1 MHFNLSRYIRDLTPN
16 LKKIAGNT
24 GWLFADRMI
33 RMGVGVVV
41 WIWIARYL
49 GPEQFGLLNYSI
61 AFVALISP
69 LAVLGLDNLVIRDV
83 VQNPELKDEL
93 LGTAYAMRAAGG
105 VLSFFICL
113 LLILLIRPGET
124 LTHWMVIILAFTSII
139 QSFDIIDFWFQS
151 NIKAKYTV
159 IAKNSAFLISAAIRV
174 YLILIKA
181 PVIYFAWM
189 ILIETLLGAIGM
201 VIFYHSQ
208 GNKLVKWRI
217 NSDRARKL
225 LKDCLFITLSNSA
238 VLLYMKIDVF
248 ILGQMSGEKSV
259 GIYSAAT
266 KVSEIFYFFATIIA
280 SSVFPVIIG
289 ESSFYYQR
297 LKKLFDIMVIVSY
310 LIIIPISFLSPYI
323 IGLFGI
329 KYAASAPV
337 LSVHV
342 WATIFVFLG
351 VAQTSWYIKEGTRGL
366 YIQLKRT
373 IMGAVINIIL
383 NIILIPMY
391 NALGAAIATII
402 AYAYVG
408 YGANLFRKETMG
420 IFKMQTRSLLLLNF
434 IQRKDKTDPQLPQG

>member
-1 MHFNLSRYIRDLTPN
+1 MQLNLAAYIRNLTPN

-33 RMGVGVVV
+33 RMGVGVIV

-49 GPEQFGLLNYSI
+49 GPDQFGLLNYSI

-69 LAVLGLDNLVIRDV
+69 IAVLGLDNLVIRDV
-83 VQNPELKDEL
+83 VQNPELKEEL
-93 LGTAYAMRAAGG
+93 LGTAYAMRASGG
-105 VLSFFICL
+105 ILSFFICL
-113 LLILLIRPGET
+113 VLILAIRPGET
-124 LTHWMVIILAFTSII
+124 LTHWMVLILAFTSII

-151 NIKAKYTV
+151 QIQAKYTV
-159 IAKNSAFLISAAIRV
+159 IAKNSAFLISAIIRV

-181 PVIYFAWM
+181 PVISFAWM
-189 ILIETLLGAIGM
+189 ILVETLLGALGM
-201 VIFYHSQ
+201 IVFYHSQ
-208 GNKLVKWRI
+208 GNKMLKWRI
-217 NSDRARKL
+217 KTDRAKKL

-289 ESSFYYQR
+289 EASAYNER

-310 LIIIPISFLSPYI
+310 VIIIPISFLSPFI
-323 IGLFGI
+323 IGVFGV
-329 KYAASAPV
+329 KYAASSPV

-373 IMGAVINIIL
+373 IMGAVINIVL

-408 YGANLFRKETMG
+408 YFANIFNKETID
-420 IFKMQTRSLLLLNF
+420 IFRMQTRSLFLVNLIKRRTNET
-434 IQRKDKTDPQLPQG
+434 I